1 MHKAKVI
8 FIGEQAIESQEPII
22 LFFGEGVT
30 DGLREYS
37 VIQKIEDP
45 VSIELVVGDSI
56 IFGEQEYKVAHL
68 GEFANKNL
76 QSIEHASFIFSDENP
91 HEKLTSSV
99 YLTPSV
105 MPKISLGMTITYQG

>member
-8 FIGEQAIESQEPII
+8 FIGEQAVEQQEPII

-37 VIQKIEDP
+37 VIQKMENSAS
-45 VSIELVVGDSI
+45 VELAVGDFI
-56 IFGEQEYKVAHL
+56 LFGDQKYTIAHL

-76 QSIEHASFIFSDENP
+76 QSIEHASFIFSEEEP
-91 HEKLTSSV
+91 HDKLTSSV
-99 YLTPSV
+99 YLVPNKI
-105 MPKISLGMTITYQG
+105 PKISLGMEITYQG

>member
-1 MHKAKVI
+1 MHKAEVI
-8 FIGEQAIESQEPII
+8 FIGEQAVEQQEPII

-37 VIQKIEDP
+37 VIQRMDDSS
-45 VSIELVVGDSI
+45 SIELAIGDRI
-56 IFGEQEYKVAHL
+56 AFGEQTYTVAHL

-76 QSIEHASFIFSDENP
+76 QSIAHASFIFSEEEP